1 MMEDYEALLD
11 RAIANLPDME
21 TTDARFVIP
30 EPKIM
35 VEGKTTILDNFNNIA
50 DVLNRN
56 PDHVMKY
63 LTREMGTA
71 GKIDG
76 LRAVFQGRFSKE
88 QIKSNIEA
96 YVEEF
101 VMCSECGRPD
111 TQLTKMDRIMVL
123 KCAAC
128 GAHRPVK
135 KRRASAPVKQDA
147 IEEGKEYD
155 VRIDAVGSKGDGI
168 AKVDRYTIFVPG
180 AAKGETLKIRIK
192 RISGTLAFSEKV

>member
-1 MMEDYEALLD
+1 MEDYEALLD

-50 DVLNRN
+50 DVLNRE

-76 LRAVFQGRFSKE
+76 MRAVFQGRFSKE

-111 TQLTKMDRIMVL
+111 TQLMKMDRIMVL

-168 AKVDRYTIFVPG
+168 AKMDRFTIFVPG

-192 RISGTLAFSEKV
+192 RISGTLAFAEKV

>member
-1 MMEDYEALLD
+1 MEDYEALLD

-50 DVLNRN
+50 DVVNRD
-56 PDHVMKY
+56 PDHLMKY

-76 LRAVFQGRFSKE
+76 MRAIFQGRFSKE
-88 QIKSNIEA
+88 QFQSNIEA

-111 TQLTKMDRIMVL
+111 TQLMKMDRIIVL
-123 KCAAC
+123 KCSAC

-135 KRRASAPVKQDA
+135 KRRASAPVKQDS

-168 AKVDRYTIFVPG
+168 AKMDKFTIFVPG
-180 AAKGETLKIRIK
+180 AAKGETLKIRVK
-192 RISGTLAFSEKV
+192 RISGTLAFAEKV

>member
-1 MMEDYEALLD
+1 MEDYEALLD

-50 DVLNRN
+50 DVLNRE
-56 PDHVMKY
+56 PDHLMKY

-76 LRAVFQGRFSKE
+76 LRAVFQGRFSKD
-88 QIKSNIEA
+88 QIQSNIEA

-111 TQLTKMDRIMVL
+111 TQLTKMDRILVL

-135 KRRASAPVKQDA
+135 KRRASAPVKQDS

-168 AKVDRYTIFVPG
+168 AKVDKFTIFVPG

-192 RISGTLAFSEKV
+192 RISGTLAFAEKA

>member
-1 MMEDYEALLD
+1 MEDYEALLD

-35 VEGKTTILDNFNNIA
+35 VEGKTTILDNFNNI
-50 DVLNRN
+50 VSVINRE

-76 LRAVFQGRFSKE
+76 LRAVFQGKFSKE
-88 QIKSNIEA
+88 QIKTNIEA

-101 VMCSECGRPD
+101 VICSECGRPD
-111 TQLTKMDRIMVL
+111 TQLTKMDRVLVL

-135 KRRASAPVKQDA
+135 KRRASAPVKQES
-147 IEEGKEYD
+147 IEEGGEYD

-168 AKVDRYTIFVPG
+168 AKVDKFTIFVPG
-180 AAKGETLKIRIK
+180 AAKGDTLKIRIK
-192 RISGTLAFSEKV
+192 RISGTLAFAERV

>member
-1 MMEDYEALLD
+1 MKDYEALLD
-11 RAIANLPDME
+11 RAIANLPDKE

-35 VEGKTTILDNFNNIA
+35 VEGKTTILDNLSNIA
-50 DVLNRN
+50 DVLNRD
-56 PDHVMKY
+56 PEHLMKF

-76 LRAVFQGRFSKE
+76 SRAIFQGRFSKD

-101 VMCSECGRPD
+101 VMCSECSRPD
-111 TQLTKMDRIMVL
+111 TQLTKMDRVLVL

-135 KRRASAPVKQDA
+135 KRRATAPVKQES
-147 IEEGKEYD
+147 IEEGKEYE
-155 VRIDAVGSKGDGI
+155 VHIDAVGSKGDGI
-168 AKVDRYTIFVPG
+168 AKVDKYTIFVPG
-180 AAKGETLKIRIK
+180 TSKGQAVKIRVK
-192 RISGTLAFSEKV
+192 RISGTLAFAEKV

>member
-1 MMEDYEALLD
+1 MKDYEALLD
-11 RAIANLPDME
+11 RAIANLPDKE

-35 VEGKTTILDNFNNIA
+35 VEGKTTILDNLSNLA
-50 DVLNRN
+50 DVLNRD
-56 PDHVMKY
+56 PDHLMKF

-76 LRAVFQGRFSKE
+76 SRAIFQGRFSKE
-88 QIKSNIEA
+88 QIKSNIDA

-101 VMCSECGRPD
+101 VICSECSRPD
-111 TQLTKMDRIMVL
+111 TQLVKMDRVLVL

-135 KRRASAPVKQDA
+135 KRRATAPVKQES
-147 IEEGKEYD
+147 IEEGKEYE
-155 VRIDAVGSKGDGI
+155 VHIGAVGSKGDGI
-168 AKVDRYTIFVPG
+168 AKVDKYTVFVPG
-180 AAKGETLKIRIK
+180 TSKGQTVKIRVK
-192 RISGTLAFSEKV
+192 RMSGTLAFAEKI

>member
-1 MMEDYEALLD
+1 MEDYEALLD

-50 DVLNRN
+50 DVLNRD

-76 LRAVFQGRFSKE
+76 MRAIFQGRFSKD
-88 QIKSNIEA
+88 QIKANIEA

-168 AKVDRYTIFVPG
+168 AKMDRFTIFVPG

-192 RISGTLAFSEKV
+192 RISGTLAFAEKV

>member
-1 MMEDYEALLD
+1 MEDYETLLD
-11 RAIANLPDME
+11 RAIANLPDKE

-30 EPKIM
+30 EPKIL

-50 DVLNRN
+50 DVLNRDT
-56 PDHVMKY
+56 DHLMKY

-71 GKIDG
+71 GKIEG
-76 LRAVFQGRFSKE
+76 QRAIFQGRFSKDL
-88 QIKSNIEA
+88 IKSNIEA

-101 VMCSECGRPD
+101 VICSECGRPD

-135 KRRASAPVKQDA
+135 KRRATAPVKQDS

-168 AKVDRYTIFVPG
+168 AKVDKFTIFVPG

-192 RISGTLAFSEKV
+192 RISGTLAFAEKA

>member
-1 MMEDYEALLD
+1 MDDYEALLD
-11 RAIANLPDME
+11 RAITNLPDKE

-35 VEGKTTILDNFNNIA
+35 VEGKTTILENFSNII
-50 DVLNRN
+50 DVINRDS
-56 PDHVMKY
+56 DHLMKY

-76 LRAVFQGRFSKE
+76 QRAVFQGRFSKAL
-88 QIKSNIEA
+88 IKSNIEA

-101 VMCSECGRPD
+101 VICSECGRPD
-111 TQLTKMDRIMVL
+111 TQLTKVDRVHVL

-135 KRRASAPVKQDA
+135 KKRSSAPVKQDS

-155 VRIDAVGSKGDGI
+155 VRIEAVGSKGDGI
-168 AKVDRYTIFVPG
+168 AKVDKFTIFVPG
-180 AAKGETLKIRIK
+180 AAKGDTPKIRIK
-192 RISGTLAFSEKV
+192 RISGTLAFAEKI

>member
-1 MMEDYEALLD
+1 MEDYEALLD

-50 DVLNRN
+50 DVLNRE
-56 PDHVMKY
+56 PDHLMKY

-71 GKIDG
+71 GKIEG

-88 QIKSNIEA
+88 QIKSNIDA

-101 VMCSECGRPD
+101 VMCSECERPD
-111 TQLTKMDRIMVL
+111 TQLMKMDRVMVL

-135 KRRASAPVKQDA
+135 KRRATAPVKQES
-147 IEEGKEYD
+147 IEEGNEYD

-168 AKVDRYTIFVPG
+168 AKVDKFTIFVPG

-192 RISGTLAFSEKV
+192 RISGTLAFAEKV